1 MCHFRGLKNG
11 SHYHLDKTKR
21 MLPKQVLLRREVNE
35 VILHKTFRMVII
47 MQATSKHLPQQTSI
61 SGSMKKPGA
70 PKRRFDLRAMLSNSE
85 MQAAL
90 GSGVLMLFAWA
101 MGSWSEVFSI
111 VLYVISYTIG
121 GWNKAKEGI
130 ETLAKERDL
139 DVNLLMIAAAL
150 GAATIGYW
158 NEGAMLIFIF
168 ALSGA
173 LESYTMERSKKDIS
187 SLMALKPATAMRIE
201 KGSMNEVAIDQLV
214 IGDLLLVRPGD
225 LIPADGKV
233 YRGESAVDQASITGE
248 SVPVEKCAG
257 SEVFAGTVN
266 GEGPLYIEVTKSAE
280 NTLFSKIIKMVEEA
294 ETDVPNS
301 QRFIKRLEA
310 IYARVVVAS
319 TVALIFLPPFLLDW
333 SWSAT
338 FYKAMVFLVVAS
350 PCALVSSIMPAML
363 SAISKSAR
371 KGILFKGGVH
381 LENMART
388 SVVAFDKT
396 GTLTEG
402 TPQVTD
408 FIAAEGYNREELLA
422 ISASIEHMSR
432 HPLAEAIVRK
442 AEEEYLELRGVQE
455 SKTITGW
462 GIEGQV
468 DGHLWKIG
476 KSNLLDEL
484 TSSAMNSEL
493 AFWRTKRQQLAEE
506 GKTVSIILDGEHIAG
521 MIALQDTVRPQAEA
535 AVRKLQELGIKVAM
549 LTGDREATAKV
560 IAASTGVDLVFADLL
575 PEDKVKHIKA
585 LREEHGNVVMVG
597 DGVNDAPALATAT
610 VGMGMGM
617 KGSGA
622 ALEIADVVLMN
633 DNIEEIAST
642 ISLARRSQRIVKQ
655 NMIFAVTVIAVLMIS
670 NFVQGIAL
678 PFGVIG
684 HEGSTILVILN
695 GLRLLR

>member
-1 MCHFRGLKNG
+1 
-11 SHYHLDKTKR
+11 
-21 MLPKQVLLRREVNE
+21 
-35 VILHKTFRMVII
+35 
-47 MQATSKHLPQQTSI
+47 
-61 SGSMKKPGA
+61 MKKPSA

-121 GWNKAKEGI
+121 GWNKAKEGV
-130 ETLAKERDL
+130 ETLVKERDL

-585 LREEHGNVVMVG
+585 LREKHGNVVMVG

>member
-1 MCHFRGLKNG
+1 
-11 SHYHLDKTKR
+11 
-21 MLPKQVLLRREVNE
+21 
-35 VILHKTFRMVII
+35 
-47 MQATSKHLPQQTSI
+47 MQATSKHLPKQSSI

-70 PKRRFDLRAMLSNSE
+70 PKRRFDPRAMLSNSE

-90 GSGVLMLFAWA
+90 GSGLLMLIAWSV
-101 MGSWSEVFSI
+101 GGWSEILSI
-111 VLYVISYTIG
+111 ALYVISYTIG
-121 GWNKAKEGI
+121 GWNKAKEGV
-130 ETLAKERDL
+130 ETLVKERDL

-150 GAATIGYW
+150 GAASIGYW

-201 KGSMNEVAIDQLV
+201 KGSMNEVNIDQLV

-266 GEGPLYIEVTKSAE
+266 GEGPLYIEVTKAAE
-280 NTLFSKIIKMVEEA
+280 NTLFAKIIKMVEEA
-294 ETDVPNS
+294 ETEVPNS

-319 TVALIFLPPFLLDW
+319 TVALIILPPFLLDW

-371 KGILFKGGVH
+371 KGVLFKGGVH

-388 SVVAFDKT
+388 TVVAFDKT

-408 FIAAEGYNREELLA
+408 FIAGEGYSRQELLMV
-422 ISASIEHMSR
+422 SASIEHMSR

-442 AEEEYLELRGVQE
+442 AEEEGLALQGVE
-455 SKTITGW
+455 DSKTITGW
-462 GIEGQV
+462 GIEGQI
-468 DGHLWKIG
+468 DGHLWRIG

-484 TSSAMNSEL
+484 TRSAMNPEL
-493 AFWRTKRQQLAEE
+493 EHWKLKRQQLAEE
-506 GKTVSIILDGEHIAG
+506 GKTVSIILDGEQIAG

-549 LTGDREATAKV
+549 LTGDRDATAQV
-560 IAASTGVDLVFADLL
+560 IAGTTGVDMVFADLL
-575 PEDKVKHIKA
+575 PEDKVKHIRA
-585 LREEHGNVVMVG
+585 LREKYGHVVMVG

>member
-1 MCHFRGLKNG
+1 
-11 SHYHLDKTKR
+11 
-21 MLPKQVLLRREVNE
+21 
-35 VILHKTFRMVII
+35 

-121 GWNKAKEGI
+121 GWNKAKEGV
-130 ETLAKERDL
+130 ETLVKERDL

-408 FIAAEGYNREELLA
+408 FIAGEGYNREELLA

-585 LREEHGNVVMVG
+585 LREKHGNVVMVG

-655 NMIFAVTVIAVLMIS
+655 NMIFAVTVIAALMIS

>member
-1 MCHFRGLKNG
+1 
-11 SHYHLDKTKR
+11 
-21 MLPKQVLLRREVNE
+21 
-35 VILHKTFRMVII
+35 
-47 MQATSKHLPQQTSI
+47 MQATSKSMPNPKTFAKSAKQPQS
-61 SGSMKKPGA
+61 PN
-70 PKRRFDLRAMLSNSE
+70 RRKFDLQAVLSNSE

-90 GSGVLMLFAWA
+90 GSGVLMLIAWA
-101 MGSWSEVFSI
+101 VGGWSEILSVL
-111 VLYVISYTIG
+111 LYVLSYALG
-121 GWNKAKEGI
+121 GWMKAKEGVD
-130 ETLAKERDL
+130 TLIKERDL

-150 GAATIGYW
+150 GAASIGYW
-158 NEGAMLIFIF
+158 NEGATLIFIF

-187 SLMALKPATAMRIE
+187 SLMALKPATALRIE
-201 KGSMNEVAIDQLV
+201 KGTMNEVDIDQLA
-214 IGDLLLVRPGD
+214 IGDLLLVRPGE

-233 YRGESAVDQASITGE
+233 CRGESSVDQASITGE
-248 SVPVEKCAG
+248 SVPVDKSAG
-257 SEVFAGTVN
+257 HEVFAGTVN

-280 NTLFSKIIKMVEEA
+280 NTLFAKIIKMVEEA
-294 ETDVPNS
+294 EKEVPES

-319 TVALIFLPPFLLDW
+319 TLALILLPPLLLDW
-333 SWSAT
+333 SWSTT

-350 PCALVSSIMPAML
+350 PCALCSSIMPAML

-371 KGILFKGGVH
+371 RGILFKGGVH

-402 TPQVTD
+402 SPQVTD
-408 FIAAEGYNREELLA
+408 FIAGGEYDRDELLA
-422 ISASIEHMSR
+422 ICASIENMSR

-442 AEEEYLELRGVQE
+442 AEDEYLVLRGVQE
-455 SKTITGW
+455 TKSLTGW
-462 GIEGQV
+462 GIEGQI
-468 DGHLWKIG
+468 DGRQWRIG
-476 KSNLLDEL
+476 KTNILDTQTIQAPDAGLEY
-484 TSSAMNSEL
+484 
-493 AFWRTKRQQLAEE
+493 WRTLRQQLEGE
-506 GKTVSIILDGEHIAG
+506 GKTVSIILEGERIAG

-535 AVRKLQELGIKVAM
+535 AVRKLQRLGIKVAM
-549 LTGDREATAKV
+549 LTGDRAATASV
-560 IAASTGVDLVFADLL
+560 IAGKTGVDLVYSDLL
-575 PEDKVKHIKA
+575 PEDKVMHIKT
-585 LREEHGNVVMVG
+585 LREQYGHVVMVG

-633 DNIEEIAST
+633 DNIEEIAAT
-642 ISLARRSQRIVKQ
+642 ISLARRTQKIVKQ
-655 NMIFAVTVIAVLMIS
+655 NMIFAAGVITVLILS
-670 NFVQGIAL
+670 NFLQGIPL
-678 PFGVIG
+678 PIGVVG

>member
-1 MCHFRGLKNG
+1 
-11 SHYHLDKTKR
+11 
-21 MLPKQVLLRREVNE
+21 MLPKQVLLQREVNE

-121 GWNKAKEGI
+121 GWNKAKEGV
-130 ETLAKERDL
+130 ETLVKERDL

-294 ETDVPNS
+294 ESDVPNS

-476 KSNLLDEL
+476 KSNLLDEVI
-484 TSSAMNSEL
+484 SSAMNSEL

-535 AVRKLQELGIKVAM
+535 AVQKLQELGIKVAM